1 MAKNEQMLRLKF
13 IEEFLRRK
21 KDKGATY
28 KEIADYLEEKFED
41 KGLSDKLKFT
51 ERTFQRD
58 KLAIGDVFGISISY
72 SRKRNVHYIE
82 EEELE
87 LSQESVFD
95 QLLLVEAYRETKG
108 KTDIM
113 FFEPRR
119 ARGLEHLNG
128 IIHAIT
134 NKKVIKFSYQKFWES
149 EHSEKVVTPYALK
162 EFKNRWYLLAADYK
176 PKNGEFVLKTFGLD
190 RISDL
195 DITSTSFKR
204 ENINVEDAYKNSF
217 GIIKATGEKPQEIL
231 LKFDNEQA
239 NYVKALP
246 LHHSQ
251 CVVSEDDMETVFKV
265 FLAPTYDF
273 QREVLSYGKR
283 VQILAPESFKKEMKA
298 EVEAMLKNFDD

>member
-13 IEEFLRRK
+13 IEELLRRR

-28 KEIADYLEEKFED
+28 EEIADFLEKKFEE

-58 KLAIGDVFGISISY
+58 KLAIDDVFGISISY

-95 QLLLVEAYRETKG
+95 QLLLIQAYRETKG
-108 KTDIM
+108 KTGIM
-113 FFEPRR
+113 FFEPRK
-119 ARGLEHLNG
+119 ARGFEHLNG

-176 PKNGEFVLKTFGLD
+176 PKNGKFFLKTFGLD
-190 RISDL
+190 RISNL
-195 DITSTSFKR
+195 DITNTSFKR
-204 ENINVEDAYKNSF
+204 EEMNIEEAYKNSF
-217 GIIKATGEKPQEIL
+217 GIINATGEKPQEIL
-231 LKFDNEQA
+231 LRFDKEQA
-239 NYVKALP
+239 NYIKTLP

-251 CVVSEDDMETVFKV
+251 TVVSENDTETVFKV
-265 FLAPTYDF
+265 FLMPTYDF
-273 QREVLSYGKR
+273 QREILSYGKR
-283 VQILAPESFKKEMKA
+283 VQIIAPESFKNEMKA
-298 EVEAMLKNFDD
+298 EVELMLQNFS

>member
-1 MAKNEQMLRLKF
+1 MAKNEQMLRLLF
-13 IEEFLRRK
+13 IEEFLRRR

-28 KEIADYLEEKFED
+28 PEIADYLEMQFAE
-41 KGLSDKLKFT
+41 KGLELKFT

-58 KLAIGDVFGISISY
+58 KLAIADVFGIQISY
-72 SRKRNVHYIE
+72 SRKRNAHFIE

-108 KTDIM
+108 KADVM

-128 IIHAIT
+128 LIHAIT
-134 NKKVIKFSYQKFWES
+134 QKKVLSFSYQKFWENEKS
-149 EHSEKVVTPYALK
+149 SKVVMPYALK
-162 EFKNRWYLLAADYK
+162 EFKNRWYLLAADYQS
-176 PKNGEFVLKTFGLD
+176 KNPSFFLKTYGLD

-195 DITSTSFKR
+195 NISNTSFKR
-204 ENINVEDAYKNSF
+204 ENIDIEKAYKNSF
-217 GIIKATGEKPQEIL
+217 GIISTLGKETQEIL
-231 LKFDNEQA
+231 LKFDREQA

-251 CVVSEDDMETVFKV
+251 TVIAENETETIFKV
-265 FLAPTYDF
+265 SLVPTYDF
-273 QREVLSYGKR
+273 QREILSYGKR
-283 VQILAPESFKKEMKA
+283 VQVLAPESFIQELKA
-298 EVEAMLKNFDD
+298 EVEIMLKNFSE

>member
-13 IEEFLRRK
+13 IEELLRRR

-28 KEIADYLEEKFED
+28 PEIADYLQDKFDE
-41 KGLSDKLKFT
+41 KGLELKFT

-58 KLAIGDVFGISISY
+58 KLAIADVFGIQISF
-72 SRKRNVHYIE
+72 SRKRNVHFIE

-95 QLLLVEAYRETKG
+95 QLLLIQAYRETQG

-119 ARGLEHLNG
+119 ARGFEHLNG

-134 NKKVIKFSYQKFWES
+134 QRKVIRFSYQKFWENEKS
-149 EHSEKVVTPYALK
+149 TKVVTPYALK
-162 EFKNRWYLLAADYK
+162 EFKNRWYLLAAYHQ
-176 PKNGEFVLKTFGLD
+176 PKEDKIFLITFGLD

-195 DITSTSFKR
+195 EIINTSFKR
-204 ENINVEDAYKNSF
+204 KSINVEDAYKNSF
-217 GIIKATGEKPQEIL
+217 GIISADGQEPQEIM
-231 LKFDNEQA
+231 LKFDREQA

-251 CVVSEDDMETVFKV
+251 TVIAENETETIFRVSLV
-265 FLAPTYDF
+265 PTYDF
-273 QREVLSYGKR
+273 QREILSYGKR
-283 VQILAPESFKKEMKA
+283 VQVLAPESFIQELKA
-298 EVEAMLKNFDD
+298 EVEIMLKNFS